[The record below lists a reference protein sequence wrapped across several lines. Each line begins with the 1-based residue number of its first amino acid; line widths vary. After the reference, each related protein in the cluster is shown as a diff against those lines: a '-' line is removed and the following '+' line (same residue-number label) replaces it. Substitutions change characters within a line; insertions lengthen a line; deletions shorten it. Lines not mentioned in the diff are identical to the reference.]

1 MIRLG
6 WFTVHGRDKF
16 HRPIVIMKPM
26 VLARSGIVLE
36 PSEII
41 TMACYITFYL
51 QNYMYKPGQVEN
63 NIMIND
69 LEHASAF

>member
-1 MIRLG
+1 
-6 WFTVHGRDKF
+6 
-16 HRPIVIMKPM
+16 MKPM